1 MGKSFGKSFARLS
14 CIIGLAF
21 ALCGAPKVYAAK
33 MQSQVSFDPADGIQ
47 VQFDAR
53 SRRTLVA
60 GRAGSDQCF
69 SFTLPQ
75 EWRSTT
81 GGLEARLRSVS
92 SDAELVVSLRS
103 SHELHGL
110 PQPDLASRDAALLQQ
125 GYENLL
131 GRPAQSVS
139 LVSLAPGAI
148 RWSATWVD
156 GHLPGGPMT
165 VEAFIVPLSEDWVL
179 ELSLSHME
187 AREEYEAV
195 VRNLLTDLSL
205 QQGTGCIGGASF

>member
-1 MGKSFGKSFARLS
+1 MGKSFARLS
-14 CIIGLAF
+14 CITGLAV
-21 ALCGAPKVYAAK
+21 ALCGAPVAHAAK
-33 MQSQVSFDPADGIQ
+33 AQSQASFGPAGGVQ
-47 VQFDAR
+47 VQFDAG

-60 GRAGSDQCF
+60 GRAGSGQCF

-81 GGLEARLRSVS
+81 GSLETRLKSAS
-92 SDAELVVSLRS
+92 SDAELVVSLRP

-110 PQPDLASRDAALLQQ
+110 PQPDLASRDAALLQRD
-125 GYENLL
+125 YENLL

-139 LVSLAPGAI
+139 LASLAPGAV

-165 VEAFIVPLSEDWVL
+165 VEAFILPLSDDWVL
-179 ELSLSHME
+179 ELSLSNIE
-187 AREEYEAV
+187 AKEEYDGLI
-195 VRNLLTDLSL
+195 RGLLTDLSL
-205 QQGTGCIGGASF
+205 REGASCIGRVSF